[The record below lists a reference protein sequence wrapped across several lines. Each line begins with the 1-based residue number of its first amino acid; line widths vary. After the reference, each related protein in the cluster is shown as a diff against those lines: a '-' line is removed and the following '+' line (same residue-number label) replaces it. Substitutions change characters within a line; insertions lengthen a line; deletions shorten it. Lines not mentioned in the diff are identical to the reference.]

1 MSIVLINNDS
11 TSNNKLSTFLSLQQ
25 ERKIIQINIKNNKYR
40 DKLIQYVIKNADEII
55 NDLFYTFIA
64 NCSMARASGVKSS
77 KKKLICDFARDTYID
92 KEFLSCI
99 KFFFGDIDNITTVGN
114 TKIEMKA
121 ITYTIN
127 ANSNID
133 VNHNFIFVISQ
144 AIPDIPFNL
153 NKVLDYE
160 CGIYTVTKDS
170 NGNKQINPS
179 KSFISNSDPTEIN
192 RSLIILSVESDLG
205 SKVYKKKYLIKYY

>member
-25 ERKIIQINIKNNKYR
+25 GMKIIQINIKNNKYR
-40 DKLIQYVIKNADEII
+40 DKLAQYVIKNAGEII
-55 NDLFYTFIA
+55 NDSFYTFIT
-64 NCSMARASGVKSS
+64 NCSMARASGVKSA
-77 KKKLICDFARDTYID
+77 KKKIICDFARDTYND
-92 KEFLSCI
+92 KDFMSCI

-114 TKIEMKA
+114 TKIEKKA

-153 NKVLDYE
+153 NKVL
-160 CGIYTVTKDS
+160 TF
-170 NGNKQINPS
+170 NG
-179 KSFISNSDPTEIN
+179 
-192 RSLIILSVESDLG
+192 LVII
-205 SKVYKKKYLIKYY
+205 